1 MAKDNR
7 ELSLVNS
14 NAYVTFLLDRP
25 INNGSCGG
33 HQHLGKLTL
42 KALMYETTKCT
53 LITNNCLCAPTLITT
68 NNLGS
73 SSTRF

>member
-14 NAYVTFLLDRP
+14 NAYVTFLLNRL

-33 HQHLGKLTL
+33 HQDLGKLIYVRDYQ
-42 KALMYETTKCT
+42 MYTH
-53 LITNNCLCAPTLITT
+53 N
-68 NNLGS
+68 
-73 SSTRF
+73 